1 MTENTTESMA
11 GNTAE
16 NTIAD
21 LAVRPATPADRPA
34 VERLWLM
41 FRHDLSEFQGGLPA
55 ADGGFRNDW
64 VASAFTGPGW
74 APYLLIC
81 GDRLAGLAFVR
92 GLDGPVRVLN
102 SFFVVRGARRRGI
115 GLRAAREV
123 LTRHP
128 GPWEIAYQEDNPAA
142 ARFWPRL
149 AAELADDAWTREPRP
164 VPGRP
169 ELPPDVWI
177 SFTVPARPDA
187 DL

>member
-1 MTENTTESMA
+1 MTENTTEQ
-11 GNTAE
+11 T
-16 NTIAD
+16 TAD
-21 LAVRPATPADRPA
+21 LAVRPATPDDRPA

-41 FRHDLSEFQGGLPA
+41 FRHDLSEFQGALPA
-55 ADGGFRNDW
+55 ADGTFRSEW
-64 VASAFTGPGW
+64 VTSAFTGPGW
-74 APYLLIC
+74 IPYLLAC
-81 GDRLAGLAFVR
+81 DDRLAGLAFVR
-92 GLDGPVRVLN
+92 GLDGPVRILN

-128 GPWEIAYQEDNPAA
+128 GRWEIAYQQDNPAA
-142 ARFWPRL
+142 ARFWPRV
-149 AAELADDAWTREPRP
+149 ATELAGGAWTREPRP

-177 SFTVPARPDA
+177 SFTVPAGPDA